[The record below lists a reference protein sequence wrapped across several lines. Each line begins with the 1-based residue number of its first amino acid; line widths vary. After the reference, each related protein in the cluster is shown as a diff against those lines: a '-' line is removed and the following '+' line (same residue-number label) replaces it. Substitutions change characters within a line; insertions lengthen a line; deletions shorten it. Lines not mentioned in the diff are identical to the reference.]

1 MRLGI
6 LPVARATFDVDYAQT
21 IYRAMSAALAHTGH
35 DLIGPKELLF
45 DPDET
50 QLALTKLAENSLDAL
65 LILQVTFTDAQIASQ
80 AGEIFDGPL
89 YFWAAPEPR
98 LGGRLRLNAFCGLN
112 LASHALGL
120 RHRDFGYLYANPDA
134 PETLESL
141 AQLLE
146 GKHGCKPATARRS
159 PVKEE
164 VRKAG
169 KELAASLSGVK
180 IAQIGDPPDGFD
192 SCYYDR
198 DQLKD
203 IFGVSV
209 DTLELD
215 HLFSRAGQVSPDQVT
230 EIEAT
235 VMEKST
241 GLADLDAQAVDRS
254 LRLFAGLQ
262 DIKKDQNCAAMAVRC
277 WPECFTE
284 FGGAVCGPLSMMGE
298 GMGEKA
304 VPCACEADVNGA
316 LTQII
321 LQRVSGQAVFMTDLV
336 DVDLKDDTAVVWHC
350 GQAPLSMA
358 NPVQLP
364 ETTVHSN
371 RKLPLLFQFA
381 LKPGP
386 VTFMRI
392 SRAYG
397 QLQMILAYGEMLDR
411 PAPFTGTCGTVR
423 YEGGAESLLEQIFNS
438 GIEHHMAL
446 AYGDHRD
453 MLKSIAAAFDL
464 PVQELTGPVETRI
477 YDNA

>member
-1 MRLGI
+1 MSWKNP
-6 LPVARATFDVDYAQT
+6 PV
-21 IYRAMSAALAHTGH
+21 
-35 DLIGPKELLF
+35 
-45 DPDET
+45 
-50 QLALTKLAENSLDAL
+50 L
-65 LILQVTFTDAQIASQ
+65 LI
-80 AGEIFDGPL
+80 
-89 YFWAAPEPR
+89 WM
-98 LGGRLRLNAFCGLN
+98 
-112 LASHALGL
+112 
-120 RHRDFGYLYANPDA
+120 
-134 PETLESL
+134 
-141 AQLLE
+141 
-146 GKHGCKPATARRS
+146 
-159 PVKEE
+159 
-164 VRKAG
+164 RK
-169 KELAASLSGVK
+169 
-180 IAQIGDPPDGFD
+180 
-192 SCYYDR
+192 
-198 DQLKD
+198 
-203 IFGVSV
+203 
-209 DTLELD
+209 
-215 HLFSRAGQVSPDQVT
+215 
-230 EIEAT
+230 
-235 VMEKST
+235 
-241 GLADLDAQAVDRS
+241 AVDRS

-262 DIKKDQNCAAMAVRC
+262 DIRKDQNCAAMAVRC

-298 GMGEKA
+298 AMMGEKA

-321 LQRVSGQAVFMTDLV
+321 LQRVSGQPVFMTDLV
-336 DVDLKDDTAVVWHC
+336 DIDSKDDTAVVWHC

-358 NPVQLP
+358 NPAQRP

-464 PVQELTGPVETRI
+464 PIYELTNSFH
-477 YDNA
+477 NA

>member
-1 MRLGI
+1 MRLGV
-6 LPVARATFDVDYAQT
+6 LPVARATFDVEYAQT
-21 IYRAMSAALAHTGH
+21 IYRAMSEALAGSGH
-35 DLIGPKELLF
+35 RLAGPQELLF
-45 DPDET
+45 DPEAAE
-50 QLALTKLAENSLDAL
+50 LALKELAEDSLDAL

-80 AGEIFDGPL
+80 AGAIFDGPL
-89 YFWAAPEPR
+89 YLWAAPEPR

-120 RHRDFGYLYANPDA
+120 RHRDFGYLYADPDA

-141 AQLLE
+141 SQLLE
-146 GKHGCKPATARRS
+146 GKYGCKPATARRS

-164 VRKAG
+164 ARKAG

-192 SCYYDR
+192 SCHYDR
-198 DQLKD
+198 AQLQD
-203 IFGVSV
+203 IFGVAV
-209 DTLELD
+209 ENLQLD
-215 HLFSRAGQVSPDQVT
+215 HLFSRAGQVSSGRVADIQ
-230 EIEAT
+230 AT
-235 VMEKST
+235 VMEKSS
-241 GLADLDAQAVDRS
+241 GLEGLDAQAVDRS

-321 LQRVSGQAVFMTDLV
+321 LQRVSGQPVFMTDLV
-336 DVDLKDDTAVVWHC
+336 DVDSKDDTAVVWHC

-358 NPVQLP
+358 NPAQRP

-397 QLQMILAYGEMLDR
+397 QLQMILAYGEMLNR
-411 PAPFTGTCGTVR
+411 PAPFTGTCGTIR

-453 MLKSIAAAFDL
+453 MLKSIAAALDL
-464 PVQELTGPVETRI
+464 PIYELTGPADRGMGH
-477 YDNA
+477 NA